1 MKTLQ
6 VVCAGGHGKVVAEVA
21 ERCGYER
28 IVFIDRDW
36 PARTANGRWPIV
48 SDTVL
53 DDGSDVFCAAGK
65 NSLRQ
70 NLFETHNLESSPT
83 LVHPAA
89 IVSPSATLNAGCL
102 VMPGVVINADVRI
115 GKGAILNT
123 SCSVDHDCSIGDFV
137 HVSPGARL
145 AGHVT
150 VGNGTWI
157 GIGASIIQN
166 VSVGHN
172 AIVAAGAAVVSR
184 VHDNSKVGGV
194 PAVRLT

>member
-6 VVCAGGHGKVVAEVA
+6 IICAGGHGKVVAEVA
-21 ERCGYER
+21 EQCRYER

-36 PARTANGRWPIV
+36 PGRTAHGRWPIV

-53 DDGSDVFCAAGK
+53 DDDSDVFCAAGP
-65 NSLRQ
+65 NSLRKQ
-70 NLFETHNLESSPT
+70 LFEAHNLENSPT

-89 IVSPSATLNAGCL
+89 IVSPSATLGAGCL
-102 VMPGVVINADVRI
+102 VMPGAVINADAHI

-123 SCSVDHDCSIGDFV
+123 SCSVDHDCNIGDFV

-145 AGHVT
+145 AGNVT
-150 VGNGTWI
+150 LADGAWI

-166 VSVGHN
+166 ISIGHN
-172 AIVAAGAAVVSR
+172 AIVAAGAAVVSP
-184 VHDNSKVGGV
+184 VQDNCKVGGV
-194 PAVRLT
+194 PAARLH

>member
-21 ERCGYER
+21 EQCGYEK

-36 PARTANGRWPIV
+36 PACTNHGRWPIV
-48 SDTVL
+48 SDAVI

-70 NLFETHNLESSPT
+70 HLFESYHLDNSPT

-89 IVSPSATLNAGCL
+89 IVSRSVTLGAGCL
-102 VMPGVVINADVRI
+102 VMPGAVINADVRI

-123 SCSVDHDCSIGDFV
+123 SCSVDHDCVIGDFV

-145 AGHVT
+145 AGSVV
-150 VGNGTWI
+150 VGNCAWI

-166 VSVGHN
+166 VSVGQK
-172 AIVAAGAAVVSR
+172 AIVAAGAAVVSH
-184 VHDNSKVGGV
+184 VHEDFKVGGV
-194 PAVRLT
+194 PARRLT

>member
-1 MKTLQ
+1 MKALQ
-6 VVCAGGHGKVVAEVA
+6 IICAGGHGKVVAEVA
-21 ERCGYER
+21 ELCGYKR
-28 IVFIDRDW
+28 IVFIEQDW
-36 PARTANGRWPIV
+36 PGRTANGRWPIV

-70 NLFETHNLESSPT
+70 HMFEAHNLENSPT

-89 IVSPSATLNAGCL
+89 IISNSATLGAGCL
-102 VMPGVVINADVRI
+102 VMPGAVINADVRI

-123 SCSVDHDCSIGDFV
+123 SCSVDHDCRIGNFV

-145 AGHVT
+145 AGDVT
-150 VGNGTWI
+150 VDNGAWI

-172 AIVAAGAAVVSR
+172 SIVAAGAAVVSS
-184 VHDNSKVGGV
+184 VQDNTKVGGV
-194 PAVRLT
+194 PAARLT